1 MVNLTFEEKNKEDKE
16 LRKRIA
22 EAISYLIIKN
32 KNFEII
38 EGADV
43 LFDKKEKKYYD
54 MNTGE
59 KLNDDK

>member
-1 MVNLTFEEKNKEDKE
+1 MVNLTFEENENEKE
-16 LRKRIA
+16 LKERIA

-59 KLNDDK
+59 VFNDNE

>member
-1 MVNLTFEEKNKEDKE
+1 MVNFIFEENNKELKE
-16 LRKRIA
+16 RIA

-59 KLNDDK
+59 VFNDNE